1 VPTDV
6 MPAGRESGS
15 AGANERQATD
25 VPLLH
30 YLTQLAQ
37 LWGSFTNFAG
47 SGASQINWLAVVGSR
62 IGRVVATKGIPFCR
76 RVRF

>member
-30 YLTQLAQ
+30 YLTLSAQPTCILVCIQL
-37 LWGSFTNFAG
+37 
-47 SGASQINWLAVVGSR
+47 LA
-62 IGRVVATKGIPFCR
+62 I
-76 RVRF
+76 